1 MSEQI
6 VIDSLEFAR
15 NKQVLHG
22 KIAVASL
29 PRLQDVVFSSDG
41 VLEYELSGRMDQ
53 YGKLSLHCEVKGTL
67 QLNCQRCL
75 GALAYQ
81 VGVKSDLI
89 LVKDEMALAEID
101 EDEEIED
108 IDVVLANP
116 ELDVLSLIEEEILL
130 DLPMAPVH
138 PIAECNVKDAG
149 QESSRQGKAF
159 EALAVLKAQ
168 NPKK

>member
-1 MSEQI
+1 MTEQV

-29 PRLQDVVFSSDG
+29 PRLQDVVFSSDEM
-41 VLEYELSGRMDQ
+41 LEYELSGRMDQ
-53 YGKLSLHCEVKGTL
+53 HGTLSLHCEVKGAL
-67 QLNCQRCL
+67 QLSCQRCL
-75 GALAYQ
+75 GAFAYQ

-89 LVKDEMALAEID
+89 LVKDEVALAEID
-101 EDEEIED
+101 EDERED
-108 IDVVLANP
+108 VDVILADP
-116 ELDVLSLIEEEILL
+116 HLDVLSLIEEEILL

>member
-22 KIAVASL
+22 KITVASL

-67 QLNCQRCL
+67 QLSCQRCL
-75 GALAYQ
+75 GAFAYP

-89 LVKDEMALAEID
+89 LIKDEMALAEV
-101 EDEEIED
+101 DEEEVED
-108 IDVVLANP
+108 IDVVLADP
-116 ELDVLSLIEEEILL
+116 QLDVLSLIEEEILL

-149 QESSRQGKAF
+149 QEGSRQGKAF